1 MRSSNFRKRK
11 GNDRTPY
18 IKPERLRKFSSVR
31 QNLTTFVCREG
42 SQRSGVEPRVLET
55 ETSIHTVRSEFE
67 RHLFNIPLY
76 FKETL

>member
-1 MRSSNFRKRK
+1 MRSSGFQPRK
-11 GNDRTPY
+11 GKGRTPH
-18 IKPERLRKFSSVR
+18 IKSERFRKFSSVR

-55 ETSIHTVRSEFE
+55 EAPIHTVRSEFE

-76 FKETL
+76 VQETL